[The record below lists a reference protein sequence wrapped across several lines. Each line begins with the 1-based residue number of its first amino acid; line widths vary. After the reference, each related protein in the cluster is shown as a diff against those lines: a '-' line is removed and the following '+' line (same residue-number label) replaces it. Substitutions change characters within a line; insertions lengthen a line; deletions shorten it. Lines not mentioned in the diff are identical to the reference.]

1 MKSVEVSENGFFH
14 IKNAQSENDR
24 EVTLSEIA
32 DSFSTIANIIQA
44 GRDNPDISFY
54 TDDLLR
60 VMDTLSSY
68 NSLYNAIS
76 ETTDNK
82 YNGCFI
88 FHDKEDGNFSV
99 RYENKAEE
107 KEGKN

>member
-1 MKSVEVSENGFFH
+1 MKSIEVSNFGFSF
-14 IKNAQSENDR
+14 IQDAQSGRDR
-24 EVTLSEIA
+24 EVTLVSIA

-82 YNGCFI
+82 YNGYFE
-88 FHDKEDGNFSV
+88 FHDKEI
-99 RYENKAEE
+99 EE
-107 KEGKN
+107 KVKNAFPDTLSNAK

>member
-1 MKSVEVSENGFFH
+1 MKTIEVSESGFSY
-14 IKNAQSENDR
+14 IKDAQSERDR
-24 EVTLSEIA
+24 AFTLSEIA
-32 DSFSTIANIIQA
+32 D
-44 GRDNPDISFY
+44 
-54 TDDLLR
+54 
-60 VMDTLSSY
+60 SSY

-88 FHDKEDGNFSV
+88 FHDKEDGDFSV
-99 RYENKAEE
+99 RYKNKAEE

>member
-1 MKSVEVSENGFFH
+1 MKTIEVSESGFSY
-14 IKNAQSENDR
+14 IKDAQSERDR
-24 EVTLSEIA
+24 AFTLSEIA

-82 YNGCFI
+82 YNGYFE
-88 FHDKEDGNFSV
+88 FHDKEI
-99 RYENKAEE
+99 EE
-107 KEGKN
+107 KVKNEFPDTLSNAK